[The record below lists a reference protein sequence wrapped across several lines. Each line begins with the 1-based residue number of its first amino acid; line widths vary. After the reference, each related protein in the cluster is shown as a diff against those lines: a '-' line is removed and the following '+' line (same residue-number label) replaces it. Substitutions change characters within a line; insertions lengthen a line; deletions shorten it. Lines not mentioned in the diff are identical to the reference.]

1 MALWWLL
8 YTGEKRWGV
17 GGFLWLFGYIF
28 LIFFFILWVLFMFIM
43 CSLNII
49 SIPKIF
55 VFTSGYIIFFQFS
68 DFVVVAIVLQNTVL
82 KLKLVGTL

>member
-1 MALWWLL
+1 M
-8 YTGEKRWGV
+8 GGWGV
-17 GGFLWLFGYIF
+17 SLVVWVHFFN
-28 LIFFFILWVLFMFIM
+28 FFFILWVLFMFIM

>member
-1 MALWWLL
+1 
-8 YTGEKRWGV
+8 
-17 GGFLWLFGYIF
+17 
-28 LIFFFILWVLFMFIM
+28 MFIM